1 MSKVEVGKRSNGY
14 TFIAHLKLM
23 EGSKEKNVII
33 SGKVQMKGKK
43 SIGYS

>member
-1 MSKVEVGKRSNGY
+1 M
-14 TFIAHLKLM
+14 AHLKLM

-43 SIGYS
+43 INWIQLTDIGDL